1 MYNESRRNAAPTR
14 ALRESVNNTTQSY
27 GLRKRG
33 THVTTPTQ
41 SSSRKESGLILN
53 IDSDLISYEDET
65 VVLNQTQFSINNIT
79 TIGSLLN
86 DIRSY
91 ISYNI
96 ECTHKYIFFLLIDH
110 KLYRSST
117 LLMNIP
123 DIEYKQILLC
133 NQLYFQHHIF

>member
-1 MYNESRRNAAPTR
+1 MYNA
-14 ALRESVNNTTQSY
+14 NNTTHSY

-33 THVTTPTQ
+33 VTTPTQ
-41 SSSRKESGLILN
+41 SVDLKLAQDSFHSLDNRSSPKESGLILN
-53 IDSDLISYEDET
+53 IDSDLIPYENET
-65 VVLNQTQFSINNIT
+65 VVLNKTQFSINNIT

-96 ECTHKYIFFLLIDH
+96 DCTHKYIFFLLIDH